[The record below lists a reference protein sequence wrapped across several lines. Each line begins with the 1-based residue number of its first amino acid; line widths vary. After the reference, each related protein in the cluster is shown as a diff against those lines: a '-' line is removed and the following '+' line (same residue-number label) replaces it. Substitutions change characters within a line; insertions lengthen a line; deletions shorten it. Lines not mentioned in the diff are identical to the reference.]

1 MKSGTDHVFGGD
13 VGLQIAVEKLHSR
26 YAHALDND
34 QLEQWPNF
42 FTQDGRY
49 RIATAEN
56 EARGLPIPVLY
67 CEGQPML
74 RDRIASLRH
83 ANIYEPQRYRHLFS
97 AVLLEEETP
106 ASVKSI
112 ANFLVVRIM
121 ENGET
126 TLFASGRYVDRIALP
141 EMRYEERV
149 VICDSRRFDTLLA
162 IPL

>member
-1 MKSGTDHVFGGD
+1 MTVTNFQLRAD
-13 VGLQIAVEKLHSR
+13 VEALHAR

-34 QLEQWPNF
+34 ELEQWPNF

-49 RIATAEN
+49 RVTTAEN
-56 EARGLPIPVLY
+56 ESRGLPLPVIY
-67 CEGQPML
+67 CEGQAML
-74 RDRIASLRH
+74 RDRVASLRH
-83 ANIYEPQRYRHLFS
+83 ANIYEPQRYRHMFS
-97 AVLLEEETP
+97 AILLENEAP

-112 ANFLVVRIM
+112 ASFLVVRIM

-126 TLFASGRYVDRIALP
+126 MLFASGRYIDRISVP

>member
-1 MKSGTDHVFGGD
+1 VTVTNFQLRAD
-13 VGLQIAVEKLHSR
+13 VEALHAR

-34 QLEQWPNF
+34 ELEQWPNF

-49 RIATAEN
+49 RVTTAEN
-56 EARGLPIPVLY
+56 ESRGLPLPVIY
-67 CEGQPML
+67 CEGQAML
-74 RDRIASLRH
+74 RDRVASLRH
-83 ANIYEPQRYRHLFS
+83 ANIYEPQRYRHMFS
-97 AVLLEEETP
+97 AILLENEAP

-112 ANFLVVRIM
+112 ASFLVVRIM

-126 TLFASGRYVDRIALP
+126 MLFASGRYIDRISVP

>member
-1 MKSGTDHVFGGD
+1 MTVTNFQLRAD
-13 VGLQIAVEKLHSR
+13 VEALHAR

-34 QLEQWPNF
+34 ELEQWPNF

-49 RIATAEN
+49 RVTTAEN
-56 EARGLPIPVLY
+56 ESRGLPLPVIY
-67 CEGQPML
+67 CEGQAML
-74 RDRIASLRH
+74 RDRVASLRH
-83 ANIYEPQRYRHLFS
+83 ANIYEPQRYRHMFS
-97 AVLLEEETP
+97 AILLENEAP

-112 ANFLVVRIM
+112 ASFLVVRIM

-126 TLFASGRYVDRIALP
+126 MLFASGRYIDRISVP
-141 EMRYEERV
+141 EMRYEERL

>member
-1 MKSGTDHVFGGD
+1 MVTVTNFQLRAD
-13 VGLQIAVEKLHSR
+13 VETLHAR
-26 YAHALDND
+26 YSHALDSD

-42 FTQDGRY
+42 FTENGRY

-83 ANIYEPQRYRHLFS
+83 ANIYEPQRYRHMFS
-97 AVLLEEETP
+97 GVLLEEETA

-112 ANFLVVRIM
+112 ANFLVVRVM

-126 TLFASGRYVDRIALP
+126 MLFASGRYVDRISVP

>member
-1 MKSGTDHVFGGD
+1 LVTVTNFQLRAD
-13 VGLQIAVEKLHSR
+13 VEALHAR

-34 QLEQWPNF
+34 ELEQWPNF

-49 RIATAEN
+49 RVTTAEN
-56 EARGLPIPVLY
+56 ESRGLPLPVIY
-67 CEGQPML
+67 CEGQAML
-74 RDRIASLRH
+74 RDRVASLRH
-83 ANIYEPQRYRHLFS
+83 ANIYEPQRYRHMFS
-97 AVLLEEETP
+97 AILLENEAP

-112 ANFLVVRIM
+112 ASFVVVRIM
-121 ENGET
+121 ENGEAM
-126 TLFASGRYVDRIALP
+126 LFASGRYIDRISVP